1 MRVEA
6 NAWKILLLV
15 LPLLFVVDLI
25 SAVAQDSTLV
35 RIKTF
40 NLNLSSI
47 SNLELSFDQQNYFN
61 TGKDGSVIVELR
73 TTSLPPKVIFF
84 RDTKLEAESWNYS
97 HGILEIIVREKT
109 FETYQ
114 ITLIDTASLLLGHVL
129 LTLNTDSPIEGVS
142 NNKGV
147 AQLSIPVDLDLQTP
161 DLFKIDGYNIIGT
174 EFSDRTGKITALLIP
189 LIVIADE
196 MPIDEI
202 IVPVV
207 ELDEDHLDSLQTLT
221 AFYSFLRGLDMA
233 NLTDEQK
240 ELIDNKFSEVMVE
253 FSDSLNQRNT
263 ISGRISD
270 STLVIN
276 DIIFLTEQAIL
287 ERQSINKTREEF
299 TKEIGLISEKVADG
313 GGDLSDAN
321 REDLLNR
328 LTRLDKL
335 LLENEILFTQNQ
347 TFYKAAINDL
357 KNSLLNIQDLEERLS
372 DVEIQRLAEQKAFRK
387 SLTIYLSITFG
398 SLLLVILFIYLMR
411 KVSKQK
417 KELGIAHEE
426 VKSIN
431 DNLEL
436 LVAKRTKSLLKV
448 NNELDTFLYKS
459 SHDLKRPLTTILG
472 LANVAKITLNKEANE
487 LFEKTRQTANEMN
500 KLLLKL
506 LTISQINNPLEFS
519 PINFKKI
526 IDILNKEFKDIIKE
540 KGINVTYNI
549 DGNIKFHSHPKLIES
564 ILRNLLENAFLYS
577 SFSKLRR
584 SKVVVSISSKDENI
598 HLRVYDNG
606 SGISTDIKNKVWD
619 MFYRGNTLSTGNG
632 LGLYITKRA
641 VSALKGTI
649 SFETKSGKYTTF
661 NVQLPLDIK
670 KVKMMQKPIKKQA
683 ELQPI

>member
-129 LTLNTDSPIEGVS
+129 LTLNTDSPVEGVS

-519 PINFKKI
+519 PISFKKI
-526 IDILNKEFKDIIKE
+526 IDVLNKEFKDIIKE

>member
-15 LPLLFVVDLI
+15 LPLLFVVALI

-47 SNLELSFDQQNYFN
+47 SNLELSFDQQHYFN

-114 ITLIDTASLLLGHVL
+114 ITLVDTASLLLGHVL
-129 LTLNTDSPIEGVS
+129 LTLNTDSPIERVS

-526 IDILNKEFKDIIKE
+526 IDVLNKEFKDIIKE